1 MGAIVAR
8 VPLTQV
14 VARASLL
21 ALALAALGAG
31 SASAQAC
38 TKTWASSDGSW
49 TSAADWSP
57 AGVPGP
63 NDDVCLTGAG
73 SYTLRVPAIAGG
85 AQARSLT
92 VGDAAGGAKVL
103 EIDGESVPNGGVT
116 QQDTRLTV
124 ADGGTISPNG
134 SIVLNAT
141 DDGTTRT
148 PGEIPGGSATLAGD
162 TFTNEGTILARSS
175 SPRMQKDYLRAGI
188 VNTAGGTVDVTS
200 GLLWYDSGATF
211 QNNGTVRAVGT
222 GNLVFTT
229 DPNLSA
235 TPTRMVNAGSVLTSG
250 GVEVER
256 AGWTQAGGSV
266 TGDNVYIS
274 NGALDYQSGTGS
286 FVLSEPLG
294 GTATSTLSGTIPQG
308 SGVIIRGGTFGTAES
323 RPWTVQLT
331 GAEVVNRGVLML
343 DAFADTATG
352 QGGPATVQGAPL
364 RNYGTIRVLAE
375 NSPGFSAYPDYV
387 RTNVTNEPGGEI
399 DVSGSV
405 VQDSGSS
412 LVNHGTFTILDGRY
426 ALSAGPL
433 STATS
438 TFTNAPDGAIGFNI
452 SSLAPPTFEI
462 GPGGAFFA
470 GGALLPATVGIFKV
484 AQGGELRLFPITGGA
499 VGGRFARVEYG
510 FGADY
515 SHGDFIGVLY
525 GTVVR
530 RVSPGRGSLSVTL
543 SCPAGRT
550 ACPKAIVSAT
560 AKERVRVASGTG
572 SHRRT
577 RIRVRT
583 VLVGTT
589 SGAIAAG
596 STRTLVLTLNRAGRR
611 LLAHAPGTLGVRV
624 VVASSGGTKIA
635 TRGVRVLR
643 L

>member
-1 MGAIVAR
+1 VAR

-14 VARASLL
+14 VVRASVL
-21 ALALAALGAG
+21 ALALAAFGAAT
-31 SASAQAC
+31 ASAQAC

-57 AGVPGP
+57 VGVPGP

-85 AQARSLT
+85 AQARSLI

-103 EIDGESVPNGGVT
+103 EIDGESVPNGAAT
-116 QQDTRLTV
+116 QRDTALTV
-124 ADGGTISPNG
+124 ANGGTISSNG
-134 SIVLNAT
+134 SLVLNAT

-148 PGEIPGGSATLAGD
+148 PGEIPGGSATLAGG

-175 SPRMQKDYLRAGI
+175 SPRMQKDYLRAGV
-188 VNTAGGTVDVTS
+188 VNAAGGTVDVTS

-211 QNNGTVRAVGT
+211 QNNGTVRVVGT

-250 GVEVER
+250 GVEVEL

-274 NGALDYQSGTGS
+274 NGALDYQTGTGS

-294 GTATSTLSGTIPQG
+294 GAATSTLSGTIPQG
-308 SGVIIRGGTFGTAES
+308 GAVLIRGGTFGTAES

-331 GAEVVNRGVLML
+331 GAEVVNQGVLTL
-343 DAFADTATG
+343 DAFADAPTG

-375 NSPGFSAYPDYV
+375 SNSGSSGYPDYL

-399 DVSGSV
+399 DVSGQV
-405 VQDSGSS
+405 EQDSGSA
-412 LVNHGTFTILDGRY
+412 LVNHGTFTIFDGRY
-426 ALSAGPL
+426 RLSADPL
-433 STATS
+433 SSATS

-470 GGALLPATVGIFKV
+470 GGALLPATVGTFKV

-499 VGGRFARVEYG
+499 VGGRFATVDYG

-515 SHGDFIGVLY
+515 SHGDFIGVIY
-525 GTVVR
+525 GTLVR
-530 RVSPGRGSLSVTL
+530 KILAGRGSLSVTL
-543 SCPAGRT
+543 FCPAGRP
-550 ACPKAIVSAT
+550 ACRSAIVSVT
-560 AKERVRVASGTG
+560 ARERVRVATGKGT
-572 SHRRT
+572 HRRT
-577 RIRVRT
+577 RGRVRT

-589 SGAIAAG
+589 RGAIGAG
-596 STRTLVLTLNRAGRR
+596 RSRTLVLKLNRAGRR
-611 LLAHAPGTLGVRV
+611 LLAHAPDTLAVRV
-624 VVASSGGTKIA
+624 VVTSGGTKIA
-635 TRGVRVLR
+635 TRDVQVLR
-643 L
+643 P